1 MSTPL
6 FARRPLFLAVAAAL
20 SLAACGG
27 GGGGDSVPAMP
38 AAPVGLGSVDTAPVP
53 SVTAFV
59 DTYQTNLTANTTV
72 SNNAVLRLLS
82 DFSTLWTPGA
92 SWNDGTATALGA
104 PILSNNIQQV
114 KTLAGTR
121 TAADETN
128 AYLIDRRNQNYSAL
142 NGLGPLRDV
151 FATASGAATTI
162 AGVAADATSV
172 KYDDTGNGAGS
183 STSALGNVVT
193 LIGTLRG
200 SYSSTNP
207 AKAYYQYMR
216 PFRWLNDTSVVI
228 PTLRP
233 AISATPASDGGFPSG
248 HTNAGYLASYA
259 LAYAVPQ
266 RYQELLANASDI
278 GQSRIVAGMH
288 SPGDVIGGRVV
299 ATALA
304 AAILNDSANAAVKA
318 SAYSQAQSYLQT
330 ATSSDANTLYTFAH
344 SGSASSDAQF
354 DATANRASFLTRMT
368 YGFPAIGAT
377 TTAAPVPKGAEVLLE
392 TRLPYLDAAQRRV
405 VLKTTAIASGSPILG
420 DAEGWGR
427 LNPVAAADGFGAFNG
442 DVTVAM
448 DASKNG
454 FNASD
459 IWRNN
464 ISGAGKLTKQGTGA
478 LTLVG
483 TNAYTG
489 GTELQAGQLNAA
501 SATALGKGDMY
512 VSGGTLVTSAAV
524 KVAVGGQFTLRDAG
538 ALTVTLASADAG
550 LAVQGNAFVNGALK
564 VNFAKGYQPTAG
576 TELTILSA
584 ARVVNRFT
592 SVAVGGSVPATVAYR
607 DGAVVLR
614 FGS

>member
-1 MSTPL
+1 
-6 FARRPLFLAVAAAL
+6 
-20 SLAACGG
+20 
-27 GGGGDSVPAMP
+27 MP

-183 STSALGNVVT
+183 STSPLGNVVS

-200 SYSSTNP
+200 NYSSTNP

-377 TTAAPVPKGAEVLLE
+377 TTVASVPKGAEVLLE
-392 TRLPYLDAAQRRV
+392 TRQPYLSDAQRRV
-405 VLKTTAIASGSPILG
+405 VLKTTALASGYPVMD

-427 LNPVAAADGFGAFNG
+427 LNLFAAADGYGAFSGN
-442 DVTVAM
+442 VVLVM
-448 DASKNG
+448 DAAKGG
-454 FNASD
+454 FHAAD
-459 IWRNN
+459 RWRND
-464 ISGAGKLTKQGTGA
+464 IAGTGKLVKQGSGTLRLAGA
-478 LTLVG
+478 
-483 TNAYTG
+483 NSWSG
-489 GTELQAGQLNAA
+489 GTELAAGALQGD
-501 SATALGKGDMY
+501 SATAFGSGDVY
-512 VSGGTLVTSAAV
+512 VGGGTLIGNAP
-524 KVAVGGQFTLRDAG
+524 VALKLAGKYTQLSGATTLELALGGASGAG
-538 ALTVTLASADAG
+538 G
-550 LAVQGNAFVNGALK
+550 LAVAGTATIAGGALRVK
-564 VNFAKGYQPTAG
+564 FANGYKPKAGDSLVVLSAGELKGKFTTITVDGFANVTPVYSATG
-576 TELTILSA
+576 LSLTI
-584 ARVVNRFT
+584 
-592 SVAVGGSVPATVAYR
+592 GG
-607 DGAVVLR
+607 
-614 FGS
+614 